1 MGERSGD
8 LTGQRF
14 GRLMVAELVSRNK
27 SGERYLCHCDC
38 GGEKLVF
45 AHNLQRG
52 RTKSCGCLQREQRK
66 RKGGN
71 TDKRYTT
78 LCVSC
83 IRSAAPPELQCIWDA
98 SRARELPQ
106 GVVAEHVEK
115 KSEGGTEYTYVISC
129 PEYLSI
135 HDGKNQARLKEARKK
150 NNLFLALERAE
161 TLGCIEDGTLPSEL
175 AREL

>member
-1 MGERSGD
+1 MRELYSLRSSARTAMHLGCQQSERTAAG
-8 LTGQRF
+8 
-14 GRLMVAELVSRNK
+14 
-27 SGERYLCHCDC
+27 C
-38 GGEKLVF
+38 GG
-45 AHNLQRG
+45 
-52 RTKSCGCLQREQRK
+52 RTC
-66 RKGGN
+66 
-71 TDKRYTT
+71 
-78 LCVSC
+78 
-83 IRSAAPPELQCIWDA
+83 PE
-98 SRARELPQ
+98 
-106 GVVAEHVEK
+106 